1 LYYYGDTFEMWNQWW
16 RLPFY
21 ILCSVSVLGQYR
33 FVVMNYWL
41 GLLVQLVGYEI
52 QYIVGNAFKDRH
64 AFDGMDTVY
73 ANVSGAAAAVATA
86 SFLCLL
92 LETVRKSTTVKMLQ
106 NNNDEKLSVFGK
118 FMNSSYGCWVH
129 WGRCLGIT
137 RGLPRKVAR
146 VREKL
151 EELTETQVLSVEEE
165 ATLIAGVVESQ
176 EFNVWSFLMPAIYQL
191 VPGSKIALFWYA
203 AIFPPTPFV
212 NVVNV
217 TTLDTYEESVVP
229 SAESSYYD
237 LMLISVSLALGL
249 LLGLALVRAVGF
261 ALFTISALC
270 RDKRKPDEE
279 IDKIASKNKREYFR
293 RGVTRQSVD
302 DDPSDVGWEREF
314 GTLWENKEDS
324 QLRNRKNGTTVNN
337 ESTPEC

>member
-1 LYYYGDTFEMWNQWW
+1 MWNQWW
-16 RLPFY
+16 RLPLY

-52 QYIVGNAFKDRH
+52 QHRVEKAYSDRH
-64 AFDGMDTVY
+64 TFDGMDTVY
-73 ANVSGAAAAVATA
+73 ANVSGAIGAVVTA

-92 LETVRKSTTVKMLQ
+92 IEIVRKSTTAKMML
-106 NNNDEKLSVFGK
+106 NNEEEKLSVFGK
-118 FMNSSYGCWVH
+118 FMNSIYGCWVH
-129 WGRCLGIT
+129 WASCLGIT
-137 RGLPRKVAR
+137 RGLPRQVAR

-165 ATLIAGVVESQ
+165 AILIAGVVESQ

-191 VPGSKIALFWYA
+191 VPGSKIALFWYE
-203 AIFPPTPFV
+203 AIFPPIPYV

-217 TTLDTYEESVVP
+217 TALDSYEESTVP
-229 SAESSYYD
+229 TTDSSSYYD

-249 LLGLALVRAVGF
+249 LLGLALVRVIGF
-261 ALFTISALC
+261 AFFTIIALC
-270 RDKRKPDEE
+270 RDKRKPEEE

-302 DDPSDVGWEREF
+302 DDPSDAEWEREF
-314 GTLWENKEDS
+314 STMCENKEDS
-324 QLRNRKNGTTVNN
+324 QLRNRKNGTTDNK